1 MMNDDVLQLAL
12 EEERKYLCALLSSP
26 QHLAL
31 EESVRATLDLHQQ
44 RKKKRE
50 LCEHLMKLLLDVKTT
65 RLPIIEIIQKESFVY
80 TDIEHGDDEKNA
92 FQEKNLN
99 LRSNQGRQKR
109 EQLAAILSLVIQL
122 LEQSRTVLLR
132 DVYYAHKHLFPT
144 QERCNETILQLG
156 KLLQLKRCKIS
167 LLLDSVN

>member
-12 EEERKYLCALLSSP
+12 QEERKYLCALLSSP

-31 EESVRATLDLHQQ
+31 EESVRATLDTHQQ
-44 RKKKRE
+44 QKKKRE
-50 LCEHLMKLLLDVKTT
+50 QCEHLMSLLLDVKTT
-65 RLPIIEIIQKESFVY
+65 RLPVIEIIQKESFVY
-80 TDIEHGDDEKNA
+80 MDIEHGDDEKNA
-92 FQEKNLN
+92 FQEKILN
-99 LRSNQGRQKR
+99 LRSNQGRKKK
-109 EQLAAILSLVIQL
+109 EQLAAILLLVIQL

-132 DVYYAHKHLFPT
+132 DVYYSHKHLFST

-156 KLLQLKRCKIS
+156 KLLQLKRCQYS